1 MIGEI
6 PFKINDL
13 HPICTRFG
21 TSGLGFVPVR
31 PDFRPLRKIE
41 VPRWGGTPPHISLH
55 IGRSLWQKRLKKDFL
70 PKNEAK
76 KNKAIKIAED
86 IRAMK
91 IDKAQNL

>member
-1 MIGEI
+1 MGVG
-6 PFKINDL
+6 NAQNGAVL
-13 HPICTRFG
+13 R
-21 TSGLGFVPVR
+21 S
-31 PDFRPLRKIE
+31 LRKIE
-41 VPRWGGTPPHISLH
+41 VPRWGSMPPHISLH

-86 IRAMK
+86 IRAVK